1 MGFFYTVHMDSR
13 FANLRKM
20 SQIKVE
26 MVCLGNI
33 CRSPL
38 AAAILAN
45 KGGDRFIVSS
55 SGTSGWHD
63 GEGAHIL
70 SERAWQEAG
79 YRYEHIS
86 RRFKTNFYQEA
97 DLVLAM
103 DLTNRANLL
112 NAAPSNEARSKV
124 MMLRSFDPELSHID
138 PTSREAELL
147 QVPDPWGEEFESFI
161 EVRSMLERA
170 VDGLIATFG

>member
-1 MGFFYTVHMDSR
+1 
-13 FANLRKM
+13 
-20 SQIKVE
+20 

-45 KGGDRFIVSS
+45 KGGDRFSVSS

-63 GEGAHIL
+63 GEPAHHL
-70 SERAWQEAG
+70 SERAWVEAG
-79 YRYEHIS
+79 YSYTHTS
-86 RRFKTNFYQEA
+86 RRFHTSFYQEA

-112 NAAPSNEARSKV
+112 NAAPSNEARRKV
-124 MMLRSFDPELSHID
+124 MMLRSFDPLLAHID

-147 QVPDPWGEEFESFI
+147 QVPDPWGEEFESYQ
-161 EVRSMLERA
+161 EVRAMLERA
-170 VDGLIATFG
+170 IDGLISTFV

>member
-1 MGFFYTVHMDSR
+1 VNTQETYLEQVATKTIIR
-13 FANLRKM
+13 
-20 SQIKVE
+20 VE

-45 KGGDRFIVSS
+45 KGGDRFSVSS

-63 GEGAHIL
+63 GEPAHHL
-70 SERAWQEAG
+70 SERAWVEAG
-79 YRYEHIS
+79 HSYTHTS
-86 RRFKTNFYQEA
+86 RRFQTALYQEA

-112 NAAPSNEARSKV
+112 NAAPSNEARTKV
-124 MMLRSFDPELSHID
+124 MMLRSFDPLLADID

-147 QVPDPWGEEFESFI
+147 QVPDPWGEEFESYLN
-161 EVRSMLERA
+161 VRVMIERA
-170 VDGLIATFG
+170 VDGLIATFE

>member
-1 MGFFYTVHMDSR
+1 
-13 FANLRKM
+13 
-20 SQIKVE
+20 

-38 AAAILAN
+38 AAAILA
-45 KGGDRFIVSS
+45 GTGSDRFQVSS

-63 GEGAHIL
+63 GEGAHKL
-70 SERAWQEAG
+70 SERAWRDAG
-79 YRYEHIS
+79 YTYEHTS
-86 RRFKTNFYQEA
+86 RKFRTQFYESS

-124 MMLRSFDPELSHID
+124 MMLRSFDPTLAHID
-138 PTSREAELL
+138 PTSREAEDL
-147 QVPDPWGEEFESFI
+147 QVPDPWGEDYESFI
-161 EVRSMLERA
+161 EVRLMLERA
-170 VDGLIATFG
+170 VAGLIATFE

>member
-1 MGFFYTVHMDSR
+1 VNTQDIHLEKVSTKTIIR
-13 FANLRKM
+13 
-20 SQIKVE
+20 VE

-45 KGGDRFIVSS
+45 RGGDRFSVSS

-63 GEGAHIL
+63 GEPAHHL
-70 SERAWQEAG
+70 SERAWVEAG
-79 YRYEHIS
+79 YSYTHIS
-86 RRFKTNFYQEA
+86 RRFHTSFYQEA

-112 NAAPSNEARSKV
+112 NAAPSNEARTKV
-124 MMLRSFDPELSHID
+124 MMLRSFDPLLAHID

-147 QVPDPWGEEFESFI
+147 QVPDPWGEEFESYR
-161 EVRSMLERA
+161 EVRAMLERA
-170 VDGLIATFG
+170 IEGLISTFE

>member
-1 MGFFYTVHMDSR
+1 M
-13 FANLRKM
+13 N
-20 SQIKVE
+20 SQKAYVTELASKTPIKVE

-45 KGGDRFIVSS
+45 KGGDRFSVSS

-63 GEGAHIL
+63 GEPAHHL
-70 SERAWQEAG
+70 SERAWVDAG
-79 YRYEHIS
+79 HSYNHIS
-86 RRFKTNFYQEA
+86 RRFQSSFYNEA

-112 NAAPSNEARSKV
+112 NAAPSNDARTKV
-124 MMLRSFDPELSHID
+124 MMLRSFDPLLAHID
-138 PTSREAELL
+138 PISREAELL
-147 QVPDPWGEEFESFI
+147 QVPDPWGEEFESYL
-161 EVRSMLERA
+161 EVRFMIERA
-170 VDGLIATFG
+170 IDGLIATFE

>member
-1 MGFFYTVHMDSR
+1 VNTQESYLEQVSTKTIIR
-13 FANLRKM
+13 
-20 SQIKVE
+20 VE

-45 KGGDRFIVSS
+45 KGGDRFSVSS

-63 GEGAHIL
+63 GEPAHHL
-70 SERAWQEAG
+70 SERAWVEAG
-79 YRYEHIS
+79 YSYTHTS
-86 RRFKTNFYQEA
+86 RRFHTSFYQEA

-112 NAAPSNEARSKV
+112 NAAPSNEARTKV
-124 MMLRSFDPELSHID
+124 MMLRSFDPLLAHID

-147 QVPDPWGEEFESFI
+147 QVPDPWGEEFESYQ
-161 EVRSMLERA
+161 EVRAMLDRA
-170 VDGLIATFG
+170 IDGLISTFE

>member
-1 MGFFYTVHMDSR
+1 VNTQESYLEQLSTKTIIR
-13 FANLRKM
+13 
-20 SQIKVE
+20 VE

-45 KGGDRFIVSS
+45 KGGDRFSVSS

-63 GEGAHIL
+63 GEPAHHL
-70 SERAWQEAG
+70 SERAWVEAG
-79 YRYEHIS
+79 YSYTHTS
-86 RRFKTNFYQEA
+86 RRFHTSFYQEA

-112 NAAPSNEARSKV
+112 NAAPSNEARTKV
-124 MMLRSFDPELSHID
+124 MMLRSFDPLLAHID

-147 QVPDPWGEEFESFI
+147 QVPDPWGEEFESYQ
-161 EVRSMLERA
+161 EVRAMLERA
-170 VDGLIATFG
+170 IDGLISTFE

>member
-1 MGFFYTVHMDSR
+1 MNSYIEG
-13 FANLRKM
+13 LRKQ

-45 KGGDRFIVSS
+45 RGRDRFVVSS

-63 GEGAHIL
+63 GEGAHTL
-70 SERAWQEAG
+70 TERAWREAG
-79 YRYEHIS
+79 YSYEHIS
-86 RRFKTNFYQEA
+86 RKFRTSFYGEA
-97 DLVLAM
+97 DLILAM

-124 MMLRSFDPELSHID
+124 MMLRSFDPALSHID

-170 VDGLIATFG
+170 VDGLIATFE

>member
-1 MGFFYTVHMDSR
+1 MNSYIEG
-13 FANLRKM
+13 LRKQ

-45 KGGDRFIVSS
+45 RGRDRFVVSS

-63 GEGAHIL
+63 GEGAHTL
-70 SERAWQEAG
+70 TERAWREAG
-79 YRYEHIS
+79 YSYEHIS
-86 RRFKTNFYQEA
+86 RKFRTSFYGEA
-97 DLVLAM
+97 DLILAM

-124 MMLRSFDPELSHID
+124 LMLRSFDPALSHID

-170 VDGLIATFG
+170 VDGLIATFE